1 MVVKPRPAQGSRT
14 AQRTMS
20 QAQRGAWTGW
30 AGLGWA
36 GAVTSDQRGLGCRL
50 FLSTRQAVSQPAAH
64 LLAAEMEKH
73 PSIPTAEQ
81 LLMESEVKHG
91 RPLFP
96 FHYPRLRQ
104 VLPRMRSSSPRY
116 VLPRMRSSSTCHVL
130 LGMTGNSPRYLSN
143 CRFAA

>member
-1 MVVKPRPAQGSRT
+1 MVVKPRPAQGSST

-36 GAVTSDQRGLGCRL
+36 DAVTSDQRGLGCRL
-50 FLSTRQAVSQPAAH
+50 FLSTRQAVSQPTAH
-64 LLAAEMEKH
+64 L
-73 PSIPTAEQ
+73 PTAEQ
-81 LLMESEVKHG
+81 LLMESEVEHG